1 MSTFDHHF
9 LSLVIRWL
17 HVGAMAAALGGAL
30 LLLLL
35 AADAQHEHEAGHDGF
50 LLRTAEAYEWLF
62 WAAVGLLVATSVGN
76 LGTLGDDL
84 PESTT
89 VWGRKLLVKLLGLLA
104 LLVLSL
110 LRTGVVARLTT
121 ARTLILSDGGYAA
134 LGALYAGTAL
144 LLLTVLAL
152 AVSLAHG

>member
-35 AADAQHEHEAGHDGF
+35 AADAQREQEAGHDGF

-62 WAAVGLLVATSVGN
+62 WAAVGLLVATGVGN
-76 LGTLGDDL
+76 LGVLGNDL

-104 LLVLSL
+104 LLGLSL

-121 ARTLILSDGGYAA
+121 NRTLLLSDRGYAA
-134 LGALYAGTAL
+134 LGALYAGTVL
-144 LLLTVLAL
+144 VLITVLVL

>member
-35 AADAQHEHEAGHDGF
+35 AADAQREQEAGHDGF

-62 WAAVGLLVATSVGN
+62 WAAVGLLVATGVGN
-76 LGTLGDDL
+76 LGALGDDL
-84 PESTT
+84 PESGT
-89 VWGRKLLVKLLGLLA
+89 VWGRKLTVKLLAVLA
-104 LLVLSL
+104 LLLLSIV
-110 LRTGVVARLTT
+110 RTSLVARLC
-121 ARTLILSDGGYAA
+121 IGGVA
-134 LGALYAGTAL
+134 LCERGERLLWVLYAGTAL
-144 LLLTVLAL
+144 VLLTILSLAL
-152 AVSLAHG
+152 SLAHG